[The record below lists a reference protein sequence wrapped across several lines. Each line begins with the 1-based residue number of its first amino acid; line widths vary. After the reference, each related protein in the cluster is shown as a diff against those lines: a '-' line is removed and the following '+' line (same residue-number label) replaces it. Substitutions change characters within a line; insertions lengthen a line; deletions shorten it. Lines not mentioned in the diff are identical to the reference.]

1 MKMSKLT
8 YPTAKDHDGGSIWK
22 FLISELKPKIK
33 ILTPFNVIS
42 VPVIILGIVLIIIRF
57 WKGIGAVTN
66 LTQEVPWVYGSG
78 LMW

>member
-8 YPTAKDHDGGSIWK
+8 YPIAKHNDGGSIWK